1 MKPISRFAPWINR
14 LVLAAA
20 TFHFTMIGARYI
32 ANPVGVSAGMGV
44 SLNSSLAIT
53 TTRVG
58 FGAFPLSFAIFSFLC
73 LLSPRRLRTGVSLVA
88 VVIATA
94 IVVRLVG
101 TAADGAVTESIRLF
115 IPEGVILVLSAA
127 GLLLGVPQPQHHS
140 GGVA

>member
-1 MKPISRFAPWINR
+1 
-14 LVLAAA
+14 
-20 TFHFTMIGARYI
+20 MIGARYI

-88 VVIATA
+88 TVIATA
-94 IVVRLVG
+94 IVVRLIG
-101 TAADGAVTESIRLF
+101 LLADGAVAESIRLF
-115 IPEGVILVLSAA
+115 IPEGVILLLSAA
-127 GLLLGVPQPQHHS
+127 GLLLGTPQPQHHS